1 MEDQDQTQSASRLCR
16 QGCGYFGHAIFDGF
30 CSQCHKRLQDEKNPS
45 EPRVSSSQEI
55 VSKSQSFNGRSS
67 PELTPDKSSNDSP
80 NAEFPTSDVV
90 EDTSTA
96 DASEPKP
103 SKHPRCLMCN
113 KRVGLTGFTC
123 RCGGLFCTV
132 HRYSDAHQCQFDY
145 RESGQADIRKANPQV
160 ISSKINKI

>member
-16 QGCGYFGHAIFDGF
+16 QGCGYFGHAVFDGF
-30 CSQCHKRLQDEKNPS
+30 CSQCHKRLQDAKNPS
-45 EPRVSSSQEI
+45 EPRTASSQEI
-55 VSKSQSFNGRSS
+55 VPKSQGSTGRSS
-67 PELTPDKSSNDSP
+67 FEFSPYKSPDDCPK
-80 NAEFPTSDVV
+80 V
-90 EDTSTA
+90 EISTA
-96 DASEPKP
+96 AVAEDPPTAVASEPK
-103 SKHPRCLMCN
+103 SKKHPRCLMCN